1 MLSPSCTVYVCVY
14 VRARV
19 RAAVSM
25 LCLPDAHEGVGAL
38 SQRLRFM
45 LMMETERID
54 LGVLSACVCLHMCQQ
69 QYRVKQRQRQND
81 TWKDARPRRYFLKG
95 RCSECRVLAGGGRG
109 ADTPDAG

>member
-54 LGVLSACVCLHMCQQ
+54 LGVLEGRQAPPVFFEGSLQ
-69 QYRVKQRQRQND
+69 RVSR
-81 TWKDARPRRYFLKG
+81 F
-95 RCSECRVLAGGGRG
+95 GRG
-109 ADTPDAG
+109 GPRG